1 MRKQL
6 FLYRYWSILG
16 LAVFVL
22 CIVIHIFSR
31 QATSKS
37 ENTPPDDYNPGE
49 NIASEDHPKNISG
62 NLRDVAHNL
71 HMAVQG
77 TVIACFCICMNRGFA
92 RLQDLQVKL
101 FEKYDN
107 QTATFRARY

>member
-1 MRKQL
+1 M
-6 FLYRYWSILG
+6 
-16 LAVFVL
+16 

-77 TVIACFCICMNRGFA
+77 TVIYSLFLYMYEQRICKI
-92 RLQDLQVKL
+92 VKL

-107 QTATFRARY
+107 QTATCGILHAPRHICLTIRLIINGVPACVN

>member
-1 MRKQL
+1 M
-6 FLYRYWSILG
+6 
-16 LAVFVL
+16 
-22 CIVIHIFSR
+22 CIVTHIFSR

-77 TVIACFCICMNRGFA
+77 TVIACFCICMNRGFV
-92 RLQDLQVKL
+92 RLSNYLKNTTIRLRHAAFCTLPDIFV
-101 FEKYDN
+101 
-107 QTATFRARY
+107 